1 MAALEE
7 ILCGAVLNGV
17 VPDKSVT
24 VTQKLRL
31 GANRLKVWYTDAD
44 GGDGCLTLD
53 RACEPDID
61 IVVDGQFM
69 DARKHRRSPY
79 PLYDLIKNDI
89 FKAPLALEATF
100 IDDLGK
106 SHAFRA
112 RVQPDG
118 AVMFNYQLFETLKA
132 TANEALRWLKLDAT
146 AMHKI
151 VEVQNGWDF
160 WQFRDSDGTL
170 LYTRILWE
178 RYNELMASH
187 DRGEDNKRF
196 R

>member
-7 ILCGAVLNGV
+7 ILCDAVLNGV
-17 VPDKSVT
+17 VPDKQVT

-31 GANRLKVWYTDAD
+31 DANRLKVWYTAAD
-44 GGDGCLTLD
+44 GSNGCLILD
-53 RACEPDID
+53 RSCEPAID
-61 IVVDGQFM
+61 IVVVGQLIA
-69 DARKHRRSPY
+69 AREHRRSTPY
-79 PLYDLIKNDI
+79 PLYDLIKDGI

-100 IDDLGK
+100 VDDLGK

-112 RVQPDG
+112 HLQPDG
-118 AVMFNYQLFETLKA
+118 AVVVNYQLFDTLKA
-132 TANEALRWLKLDAT
+132 AANEALRWLKLDAT

-151 VEVQNGWDF
+151 VDVQNGWDF

-178 RYNELMASH
+178 RYNELMVSR
-187 DRGEDNKRF
+187 DRGADNK
-196 R
+196 